1 VDLDVYFSWRL
12 YCFTHK
18 VLFPAKKVT
27 PLLGFPAK
35 KVIKGS
41 FLAKISILFP
51 AKKVRF
57 LKDND
62 LDWA

>member
-1 VDLDVYFSWRL
+1 MFVFLRL

-18 VLFPAKKVT
+18 ILFPAKKVM
-27 PLLGFPAK
+27 PLLLFPAK

-41 FLAKISILFP
+41 FLSKIDILFP

-57 LKDND
+57 LKEND
-62 LDWA
+62 LAWA